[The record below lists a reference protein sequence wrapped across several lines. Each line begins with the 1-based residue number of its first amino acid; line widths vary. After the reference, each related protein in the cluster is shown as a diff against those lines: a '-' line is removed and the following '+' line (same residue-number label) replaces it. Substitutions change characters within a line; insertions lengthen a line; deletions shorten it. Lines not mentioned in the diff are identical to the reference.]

1 MSRWH
6 SLLEYFQFPLK
17 VMFFAIVLLGIGNSI
32 VNTNVEFLWRADS
45 ETAIIVSE
53 ILRYSGGFLM
63 NLFPVLVFIK
73 LLTKK
78 YEDSVPV
85 ILGFISFFT
94 IMVIILFLE
103 KSTFPEY
110 FYSNVLGVEVTLPKG
125 SIFSEGLHMPYNLG
139 IIGLLIS
146 YFITV
151 RMYRRSRHYSM
162 HGVLS
167 FIDHDAHAMLSTIL
181 VSAVVGIA
189 ISFVWPYVIQI
200 FLGIFTIIKED
211 PSNPLNLFA
220 YGITER
226 LSALLNLSEI
236 PRSAFWLN
244 EFGGTLTDS
253 FGVVYKGDINIW
265 MAQQAL
271 SINEVSAGKFITPFY
286 IINIFLMPAF
296 IIGYYSLVT
305 GKKDRKRYSVFII
318 IALLI
323 SIICG
328 NSLPIELF
336 MLVLSPMLYVVYIFI
351 VGLLYAVF
359 QIMGVS
365 IGYSFTG
372 NLVVANPGSSL
383 DLLQYLRDP
392 KYYTT
397 MITIGIVG
405 LICFL
410 IFFILTRLYFRKF
423 AVGLFSLGNAKRVTK
438 KIVGYLG
445 GIDNINSV
453 ESTPDKITVGIEKRD
468 KLDFDS
474 MKELGAYLILE
485 SKEGFMIRFGNIST
499 IVAKEIL
506 RMKKEQK
513 KKADKEVKAVKELKE
528 QKELSPFQ
536 DLDKIHEIVTKK
548 S

>member
-45 ETAIIVSE
+45 ETAIVISE

-63 NLFPVLVFIK
+63 NIFPILVFLK

-103 KSTFPEY
+103 KTTFPEY

-125 SIFSEGLHMPYNLG
+125 SIFAEGLHMPYNLG
-139 IIGLLIS
+139 IIGLIIS

-151 RMYRRSRHYSM
+151 KMYRRSRHYSM
-162 HGVLS
+162 HGFLS
-167 FIDHDAHAMLSTIL
+167 FIDHDTHAMLSTVLI
-181 VSAVVGIA
+181 SAVAGIA
-189 ISFVWPYVIQI
+189 IAYIWPYIIQI

-211 PSNPLNLFA
+211 PSNPINLFVF
-220 YGITER
+220 GITER
-226 LSALLNLSEI
+226 ISALLNLSEV

-271 SINEVSAGKFITPFY
+271 SINEVNAGKFITPFY
-286 IINIFLMPAF
+286 IINIFLVPAF
-296 IIGYYSLVT
+296 IVGYYSLVT
-305 GKKDRKRYSVFII
+305 SKKDKNRYRVFVI
-318 IALLI
+318 IAVLI

-336 MLVLSPMLYVVYIFI
+336 MLVLAPMLYVVYIFI

-372 NLVVANPGSSL
+372 NLLVANPGSSL
-383 DLLQYLRDP
+383 DLFQYLRDP
-392 KYYTT
+392 KFYPT
-397 MITIGIVG
+397 MITIGVVG
-405 LICFL
+405 VLCFIL
-410 IFFILTRLYFRKF
+410 FFILTRLYFRKF

-445 GIDNINSV
+445 GLENINSV
-453 ESTPDKITVGIEKRD
+453 DSTPDKITLDLQKRD
-468 KLDFDS
+468 KVEFDRL
-474 MKELGAYLILE
+474 KELGAYLILE

-499 IVAKEIL
+499 IVAKEIV

-513 KKADKEVKAVKELKE
+513 KKEEKEHKEEIKF
-528 QKELSPFQ
+528 QEL
-536 DLDKIHEIVTKK
+536 DMIHDKITKN